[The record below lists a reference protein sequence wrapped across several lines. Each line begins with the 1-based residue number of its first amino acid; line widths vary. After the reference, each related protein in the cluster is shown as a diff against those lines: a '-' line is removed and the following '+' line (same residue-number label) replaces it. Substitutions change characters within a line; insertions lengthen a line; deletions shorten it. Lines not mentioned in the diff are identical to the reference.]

1 MSVRGTRPKGR
12 PVPGA
17 TPARRTPFVLLV
29 VVLLGSGLIAL
40 LLLNS
45 SLNQGSFELSKLEKQ
60 TNELTDERQALQ
72 QDVDKLSAPAELE
85 RRARQLGMVPG
96 GNPVF
101 LNPDGSVSGV
111 PAPVTGQPSVLG
123 APGAVLP
130 SAPDPAPST
139 RYGSSPTPSVLAPPA
154 QPTATPSGAGAG
166 TASATPSVTPW
177 APPTGVSASASHSAS
192 VSASAEATPDP
203 Q

>member
-111 PAPVTGQPSVLG
+111 PAPATGQPSVLG

-130 SAPDPAPST
+130 SAPDPAPSEAAST

-154 QPTATPSGAGAG
+154 PPTATPSG
-166 TASATPSVTPW
+166 TPSVTPW